1 MVEGSQRR
9 ILQIWLFST
18 LPNPQTTRLGHYD
31 VHWNSFSWIP
41 HLPTFCSCC
50 LVVDGTVDGKD
61 NKEEKTREVAGS
73 RMYRKNWNFLLLGF
87 IELWIWWLVY
97 ESFYTF
103 QHVWPHIKYSWWSPT
118 QWTARR
124 TWRRRPGGSV
134 TLQYITSVEIF
145 INQDVIWF
153 VDVGWYENSLHVLS
167 TCPTTLRQA
176 EDQAGRWQ

>member
-1 MVEGSQRR
+1 M
-9 ILQIWLFST
+9 IFS
-18 LPNPQTTRLGHYD
+18 R
-31 VHWNSFSWIP
+31 IP
-41 HLPTFCSCC
+41 HSTIFRSCG

-124 TWRRRPGGSV
+124 TWRRRPGRSL

-145 INQDVIWF
+145 LNQNVT
-153 VDVGWYENSLHVLS
+153 LCL
-167 TCPTTLRQA
+167 TTLNKCNFVVNYTVDAKHNVEKKTR
-176 EDQAGRWQ
+176 DSGRKSGYITSVVFFLFFLKQ